1 LYGLLR
7 RLRESGLFADIH
19 VVKLIEEKEV
29 TFLKVKAEVHDGSI
43 LYITEMHTEDY
54 HKYSYH
60 WQESNGELI
69 MRWDNKP
76 HWHDL
81 ETFPHHKHVNDQ
93 VLPSRRIT
101 IEEVIEE
108 IKKR

>member
-1 LYGLLR
+1 MYGLLR

-29 TFLKVKAEVHDGSI
+29 TFLKVKAEVHDSSI

-54 HKYSYH
+54 
-60 WQESNGELI
+60 
-69 MRWDNKP
+69 